1 MHRKSLLAMLAWLAL
16 SVAYAQECE
25 PPAEPLPLPPDV
37 VESFDE
43 RLAIIEEK
51 RQEIDRMQRRLK
63 RTEDPLGVS
72 IISARMDIMWGSMFN
87 DTVKLATD
95 VYEKKDQGFEVSKL
109 IEQLSGDLKVLPE
122 QVTDAMD
129 RVASRIKFPTTD
141 VPANELILLDTTL
154 VRAASDHDRILD
166 ALITFSTIADKLGVE
181 ATDEIAYLNEYLP
194 ESAANRS
201 VFLQMALDEVDML
214 RSVVA
219 TLPGDEELTAQLA
232 VAEAR
237 IKWASQM
244 LQDVLDLMQ
253 RIGLDNR
260 GYRQQIVI
268 ATGELTT
275 DVLDVGV
282 FAGLISQWTV
292 KIWSLLRD
300 DGPRL
305 FFKVFVFFLIIFAF
319 SWLGRLVK
327 RGAEKGLRSSRIHMS
342 SLLRRMVIATSGNL
356 ITLFGIL
363 VALSQIGVSLGPLL
377 AGLGIA
383 GFIVGFALQDTLANF
398 ASGVLILIY
407 RPFDVGDFVEAGG
420 VSGQVKNLSLVN
432 TTFMTFDNQKR
443 IVPNNLIWQQV
454 ITNVTAQHTRRVDL
468 EVGVSYDE
476 DLDRVELVLRD
487 LLTEH
492 EEVLKSPEPMV
503 EVHKLGDSAITFI
516 VRPWVRTDDYWP
528 AYWKLTRAIKQRFDR
543 EGIVIPYPQRVI
555 HSAEAGPKSGS

>member
-1 MHRKSLLAMLAWLAL
+1 
-16 SVAYAQECE
+16 
-25 PPAEPLPLPPDV
+25 
-37 VESFDE
+37 
-43 RLAIIEEK
+43 
-51 RQEIDRMQRRLK
+51 
-63 RTEDPLGVS
+63 
-72 IISARMDIMWGSMFN
+72 MDIVWGSMFN

-95 VYEKKDQGFEVSKL
+95 VYDKEEQGFDVSEL
-109 IEQLSGDLKVLPE
+109 TGQLSSDLAVFPE
-122 QVTDAMD
+122 QATEAMA
-129 RVASRIKFPTTD
+129 RVSTRIKFPTTD
-141 VPANELILLDTTL
+141 VPANELILLDKTL
-154 VRAASDHDRILD
+154 VRAASDHDTILNS
-166 ALITFSTIADKLGVE
+166 LITFSTIADKLGLDAAVE
-181 ATDEIAYLNEYLP
+181 IEYLNEYLP

-201 VFLQMALDEVDML
+201 VFLQMALDEVVML

-219 TLPGDEELTAQLA
+219 TLPDDEELTAQLA

-244 LQDVLDLMQ
+244 LQDGLDLMQ
-253 RIGLDNR
+253 RIDLDNR
-260 GYRQQIVI
+260 GYRQQIVT

-282 FAGLISQWTV
+282 FAGLIRQWTA
-292 KIWSLLRD
+292 KLWGLLRD

-305 FFKVFVFFLIIFAF
+305 FFKVLVFFLIVFAF
-319 SWLGRLVK
+319 SWLGRLVR
-327 RGAEKGLRSSRIHMS
+327 RGVEKAMQSSRISMS

-383 GFIVGFALQDTLANF
+383 GFIVGFALQDTLSNF

-420 VSGQVKNLSLVN
+420 VSGQVKHLSLVN

-476 DLDRVELVLRD
+476 DLDRVESVLREM
-487 LLTEH
+487 LTEH

-503 EVHKLGDSAITFI
+503 EVHQLGDSAITFI

-528 AYWKLTRAIKQRFDR
+528 VYWKLTKAIKQRLDR
-543 EGIVIPYPQRVI
+543 EGIVIPYPQRVV
-555 HSAEAGPKSGS
+555 HSAAAGSKSGN